1 MDVSLE
7 NLKKVLEPKWAHFG
21 RKKNL
26 DTSEKVMEM
35 MNSDR
40 FRPVADGPLSVE
52 WKSPVIH
59 S

>member
-26 DTSEKVMEM
+26 DTSEKAMEII
-35 MNSDR
+35 NSDQ
-40 FRPVADGPLSVE
+40 FRSTADGPLN
-52 WKSPVIH
+52 
-59 S
+59 